1 MVHGAATFRTIEP
14 VHATSVT
21 SDENML
27 HHILRRSFSFRH
39 DFGKVQR
46 AFGGFAYRAPRVT
59 SHTTYDII
67 QCSRPHTTDIKSFL
81 TGLRLSLTGWEHTLA
96 FQCFFFDSPLLR
108 QRRVVF
114 SFLHLHTRNHVA
126 VYVFQFTLHRP
137 ELHETDM
144 I

>member
-1 MVHGAATFRTIEP
+1 MDHGAATFRTIEP

-67 QCSRPHTTDIKSFL
+67 QCSRPHTTDIKSFFY
-81 TGLRLSLTGWEHTLA
+81 GASA
-96 FQCFFFDSPLLR
+96 FFDWVGAYSGVSFFFDSPLLR

-126 VYVFQFTLHRP
+126 VCVFQFTPHRP